1 MIIMVS
7 KEQVSNVKLFSEVP
21 NFEYVS
27 RLPDAKISDYITV
40 KNFFKRGFLREDI
53 FQNLAFFTK
62 YSISGNDRPDNVAFE
77 IYQDSTL
84 DWLVL
89 MANNIVNIQNE
100 WPISNPDFDE
110 LMLDKYGSYDT
121 LFNGIHHYET
131 IEVKDARDV
140 KIVNAGLKVESD
152 YSITFFDERADQM
165 KTVTPTIP
173 VTNYQ
178 YEQKV
183 NEDKRNIYLL
193 QPRYL
198 QVVRD
203 DLEDIMTYREGST
216 QYMSETLKRADN
228 IRLFS

>member
-1 MIIMVS
+1 MS
-7 KEQVSNVKLFSEVP
+7 SYFSEVP

-62 YSISGNDRPDNVAFE
+62 YSIRGDDRPDNVAFE
-77 IYQDSTL
+77 VYNDSTL

-89 MANNIVNIQNE
+89 MSNNIVNIQNE
-100 WPISNPDFDE
+100 WPISNADFDE
-110 LMLDKYGSYDT
+110 IMLEKYGSYDT
-121 LFNGIHHYET
+121 LFSGIHHYET
-131 IEVKDARDV
+131 LEVKDARDV

-152 YSITFFDERADQM
+152 YSVTFFDERAGQM
-165 KTVTPTIP
+165 VTVTPTIP

-193 QPRYL
+193 QPRYV

-203 DLEDIMTYREGST
+203 DLEDLMTYREGST

>member
-1 MIIMVS
+1 MS
-7 KEQVSNVKLFSEVP
+7 SYFSEVP

-53 FQNLAFFTK
+53 FQNLSFFTK
-62 YSISGNDRPDNVAFE
+62 YSITGNDRPDNVAFE

-100 WPISNPDFDE
+100 WPLSNVDFDE
-110 LMLDKYGSYDT
+110 LMLEKYGSYDT

-152 YSITFFDERADQM
+152 YSVTFYDERAGGM
-165 KTVTPTIP
+165 RTVTPTIP

-203 DLEDIMTYREGST
+203 DLEDLMTYREGST

>member
-1 MIIMVS
+1 MS
-7 KEQVSNVKLFSEVP
+7 SYFSEVP

-53 FQNLAFFTK
+53 FQNLSFFTK
-62 YSISGNDRPDNVAFE
+62 YSITGNDRPDNVAFE
-77 IYQDSTL
+77 VYNDSTL

-89 MANNIVNIQNE
+89 MSNNIVNIQNE
-100 WPISNPDFDE
+100 WPISNADFDE
-110 LMLDKYGSYDT
+110 IMLEKYGSYDT
-121 LFNGIHHYET
+121 LFSGIHHYET
-131 IEVKDARDV
+131 LEVKDARDV
-140 KIVNAGLKVESD
+140 RIVNAGLKVESD
-152 YSITFFDERADQM
+152 YSVTFFDERAGQM
-165 KTVTPTIP
+165 VTVTPTIP

-203 DLEDIMTYREGST
+203 DLEDLMTYREGST

>member
-1 MIIMVS
+1 MS
-7 KEQVSNVKLFSEVP
+7 SYFSEVP

-62 YSISGNDRPDNVAFE
+62 YSIRGDDRPDNVAFE
-77 IYQDSTL
+77 VYNDSTL

-89 MANNIVNIQNE
+89 MSNNIVNIQNE
-100 WPISNPDFDE
+100 WPISNADFDE
-110 LMLDKYGSYDT
+110 LMLEKYGSYDT
-121 LFNGIHHYET
+121 LFSGIHHYET
-131 IEVKDARDV
+131 LEVKDARDV

-152 YSITFFDERADQM
+152 YSVTFFDERAGQM
-165 KTVTPTIP
+165 VTVTPTIP
-173 VTNYQ
+173 ITNYQ

-203 DLEDIMTYREGST
+203 DLEDLMTYREGST

>member
-1 MIIMVS
+1 MS
-7 KEQVSNVKLFSEVP
+7 SYFSEVP
-21 NFEYVS
+21 NIEYVS

-53 FQNLAFFTK
+53 FQDLSFFTK
-62 YSISGNDRPDNVAFE
+62 YTINGNDRPDNVAFDVYE
-77 IYQDSTL
+77 NSRL

-89 MANNIVNIQNE
+89 MTNNIVNIQNE
-100 WPISNPDFDE
+100 WPLSNIDFDE
-110 LMLDKYGSYDT
+110 LMLDRYGSYDT

-131 IEVKDARDV
+131 LEVKDARDV

-152 YSITFFDERADQM
+152 YSVTFFDERADQM

-183 NEDKRNIYLL
+183 NEDKRNIYILK
-193 QPRYL
+193 PRYL
-198 QVVRD
+198 QIVRD
-203 DLEDIMTYREGST
+203 DLEDLMTYREGST

>member
-1 MIIMVS
+1 MS
-7 KEQVSNVKLFSEVP
+7 SYFSEVP

-62 YSISGNDRPDNVAFE
+62 YSITGNDRPDNVAFE

-100 WPISNPDFDE
+100 WPISNTDFDE

-152 YSITFFDERADQM
+152 YSITFFDERANQM
-165 KTVTPTIP
+165 KTITPTIP

-193 QPRYL
+193 QPRYV

-203 DLEDIMTYREGST
+203 DLEDLMTYREGST

>member
-1 MIIMVS
+1 MS
-7 KEQVSNVKLFSEVP
+7 SYFSEVP

-27 RLPDAKISDYITV
+27 RLPDSKISDYITV

-53 FQNLAFFTK
+53 FQNLTFFTK
-62 YSISGNDRPDNVAFE
+62 YQIQGNDRPDNVASQV
-77 IYQDSTL
+77 YNDSTL

-89 MANNIVNIQNE
+89 ISNNIVNIQNE
-100 WPISNPDFDE
+100 WPLSNVDFDE

-131 IEVKDARDV
+131 IEVKDARNV

-152 YSITFFDERADQM
+152 YSVTFFDERADQM

-178 YEQKV
+178 YEQGV

-203 DLEDIMTYREGST
+203 DLEDLMTYREGST

>member
-1 MIIMVS
+1 MS
-7 KEQVSNVKLFSEVP
+7 SYFSEVP

-100 WPISNPDFDE
+100 WPISNTDFDE

-131 IEVKDARDV
+131 IEVKDARGV

-152 YSITFFDERADQM
+152 YSITFFDERAGGM
-165 KTVTPTIP
+165 RTVTPTVP

-203 DLEDIMTYREGST
+203 DLEDLMTYREGST

>member
-1 MIIMVS
+1 MS
-7 KEQVSNVKLFSEVP
+7 SYFSEVP

-53 FQNLAFFTK
+53 FQNLTFFTK
-62 YSISGNDRPDNVAFE
+62 YQIQGSDRPDNVASQV
-77 IYQDSTL
+77 YNDSTL

-89 MANNIVNIQNE
+89 MSNNIVNIQNE
-100 WPISNPDFDE
+100 WPLSNLDFDE

-140 KIVNAGLKVESD
+140 VIVNAGLKVESD

-203 DLEDIMTYREGST
+203 DLEDLMTYREGST

>member
-1 MIIMVS
+1 MS
-7 KEQVSNVKLFSEVP
+7 SYFSEVP

-27 RLPDAKISDYITV
+27 RLPDAKISDYIIV
-40 KNFFKRGFLREDI
+40 KNFFKKGFLREDI

-62 YSISGNDRPDNVAFE
+62 YSITGNDRPDNVAFE
-77 IYQDSTL
+77 IYQDSSL

-89 MANNIVNIQNE
+89 MSNNIVNIQNE
-100 WPISNPDFDE
+100 WPISNRDFDE
-110 LMLDKYGSYDT
+110 LMLEKYGSYDT
-121 LFNGIHHYET
+121 LFNGIHHHET
-131 IEVKDARDV
+131 IEVKDALGV

-152 YSITFFDERADQM
+152 YSVTFFDDRAGGM
-165 KTVTPTIP
+165 RTVTPTIP

-178 YEQKV
+178 YEQDI
-183 NEDKRNIYLL
+183 NEGKRNIYLL

-203 DLEDIMTYREGST
+203 DLEDLMTYREGST
-216 QYMSETLKRADN
+216 QYVSETLKRADN

>member
-1 MIIMVS
+1 MS
-7 KEQVSNVKLFSEVP
+7 SYFSEVP

-62 YSISGNDRPDNVAFE
+62 YSINGNDRPDNVAFE
-77 IYQDSTL
+77 VYQDSTL

>member
-1 MIIMVS
+1 MS
-7 KEQVSNVKLFSEVP
+7 SYFSEVP

-62 YSISGNDRPDNVAFE
+62 YSITGNDRPDNVAFE

-100 WPISNPDFDE
+100 WPISNTDFDE
-110 LMLDKYGSYDT
+110 LMVDKYGSYDT

-131 IEVKDARDV
+131 LEVTDARGV

-193 QPRYL
+193 QPRYV

-203 DLEDIMTYREGST
+203 DLEDLMTYREGST

>member
-1 MIIMVS
+1 MS
-7 KEQVSNVKLFSEVP
+7 SYFSEVP

-27 RLPDAKISDYITV
+27 RLPDSKISDYITV

-53 FQNLAFFTK
+53 FQNLTFFTK
-62 YSISGNDRPDNVAFE
+62 YQIQGNDRPDNVASQV
-77 IYQDSTL
+77 YNDSTL

-89 MANNIVNIQNE
+89 ISNNIVNIQNE
-100 WPISNPDFDE
+100 WPISNIDFDE
-110 LMLDKYGSYDT
+110 LMLEKYGSYDT

-140 KIVNAGLKVESD
+140 KILNAGLKVESD

-203 DLEDIMTYREGST
+203 DLEDLMTYREGST

>member
-1 MIIMVS
+1 MS
-7 KEQVSNVKLFSEVP
+7 SYFSEVP

-40 KNFFKRGFLREDI
+40 KNFFKKGFLREDI

-100 WPISNPDFDE
+100 WPLSNVDFDE
-110 LMLDKYGSYDT
+110 LMLDRYGSYDT

-152 YSITFFDERADQM
+152 YSVTFFDERAGGM
-165 KTVTPTIP
+165 RTVTPTIP

>member
-1 MIIMVS
+1 MS
-7 KEQVSNVKLFSEVP
+7 SYFSEVP

-62 YSISGNDRPDNVAFE
+62 YSITGNDRPDNVAFE

-100 WPISNPDFDE
+100 WPISNTDFDE

-131 IEVKDARDV
+131 LEVTDARGV

>member
-1 MIIMVS
+1 MS
-7 KEQVSNVKLFSEVP
+7 SYFSEVP

-53 FQNLAFFTK
+53 FQNLSFFTK

-77 IYQDSTL
+77 VYQDSTL

-100 WPISNPDFDE
+100 WPISNADFDE
-110 LMLDKYGSYDT
+110 LMLEKYGSYDT
-121 LFNGIHHYET
+121 LFSGIHHYET
-131 IEVKDARDV
+131 LEVKDARDV
-140 KIVNAGLKVESD
+140 RIVNAGLKVESD
-152 YSITFFDERADQM
+152 YSITFYDERAGQM
-165 KTVTPTIP
+165 VTVTPTIP

-178 YEQKV
+178 YEQKI

-203 DLEDIMTYREGST
+203 DLEDLMTYREGST

>member
-1 MIIMVS
+1 MS
-7 KEQVSNVKLFSEVP
+7 SYFSEVP
-21 NFEYVS
+21 NIEYVS

-53 FQNLAFFTK
+53 FQDLSFFTK
-62 YSISGNDRPDNVAFE
+62 YTINGNDRPDNVAFDVYE
-77 IYQDSTL
+77 NSRL

-89 MANNIVNIQNE
+89 MTNNIVNIQNE
-100 WPISNPDFDE
+100 WPLSNIDFDE
-110 LMLDKYGSYDT
+110 LMLDRYGSYDT

-152 YSITFFDERADQM
+152 YSVTFYDERAGQM

-178 YEQKV
+178 YEQRV

-203 DLEDIMTYREGST
+203 DLEDLMTYREGST

>member
-1 MIIMVS
+1 MS
-7 KEQVSNVKLFSEVP
+7 SYFSEVP

-53 FQNLAFFTK
+53 FQDLSFFTK
-62 YSISGNDRPDNVAFE
+62 YTINGNDRPDNVAFDVYE
-77 IYQDSTL
+77 NSRL

-89 MANNIVNIQNE
+89 MTNNIVNIQNE
-100 WPISNPDFDE
+100 WPLSNIDFDE
-110 LMLDKYGSYDT
+110 LMLDRYGSYDT

-152 YSITFFDERADQM
+152 YSVTFFDERAGGM
-165 KTVTPTIP
+165 RTVTPTIP

>member
-1 MIIMVS
+1 MS
-7 KEQVSNVKLFSEVP
+7 SYFSEVP

-27 RLPDAKISDYITV
+27 RLPDAKISDYIIV
-40 KNFFKRGFLREDI
+40 KNFFKKGFLREDI

-62 YSISGNDRPDNVAFE
+62 YSITGNDRPDNVAFE
-77 IYQDSTL
+77 IYKDSSL

-89 MANNIVNIQNE
+89 MSNNIVNIQNE
-100 WPISNPDFDE
+100 WPISNRDFDE
-110 LMLDKYGSYDT
+110 LMLEKYGSYDT

-131 IEVKDARDV
+131 IEVKDALGV

-152 YSITFFDERADQM
+152 YSVTFFDDRAGGM
-165 KTVTPTIP
+165 RTVTPTIP

-178 YEQKV
+178 YEQDI
-183 NEDKRNIYLL
+183 NEGKRNIYLL

-203 DLEDIMTYREGST
+203 DLEDLMTYREGST
-216 QYMSETLKRADN
+216 QYVSETLKRADN

>member
-1 MIIMVS
+1 MS
-7 KEQVSNVKLFSEVP
+7 SYFSEVP

-27 RLPDAKISDYITV
+27 RLPDSKISDYITV

-53 FQNLAFFTK
+53 FQNLTFFTK
-62 YSISGNDRPDNVAFE
+62 YQIQGNDRPDNVAFQV
-77 IYQDSTL
+77 YNDSTL

-89 MANNIVNIQNE
+89 ISNNIVNIQNE
-100 WPISNPDFDE
+100 WPISNIDFDE
-110 LMLDKYGSYDT
+110 LMLEKYGSYDT

-140 KIVNAGLKVESD
+140 KILNAGLKVESD
-152 YSITFFDERADQM
+152 YSITVFDERANQM

-193 QPRYL
+193 QPRYV

-203 DLEDIMTYREGST
+203 DLEDLMTYREGST

>member
-1 MIIMVS
+1 MS
-7 KEQVSNVKLFSEVP
+7 SYFSEVP

-27 RLPDAKISDYITV
+27 RLPDSKISDYITV

-53 FQNLAFFTK
+53 FQNLTFFTK
-62 YSISGNDRPDNVAFE
+62 YQIQGNDRPDNVASQV
-77 IYQDSTL
+77 YNDSTL

-89 MANNIVNIQNE
+89 ISNNIVNIQNE
-100 WPISNPDFDE
+100 WPISNIDFDE
-110 LMLDKYGSYDT
+110 LMLEKYGSYDT

-140 KIVNAGLKVESD
+140 KILNAGLKVESD
-152 YSITFFDERADQM
+152 YSITFFDERANQM

-193 QPRYL
+193 QPRYV

-203 DLEDIMTYREGST
+203 DLEDLMTYREGST

>member
-1 MIIMVS
+1 MS
-7 KEQVSNVKLFSEVP
+7 SYFSEVP
-21 NFEYVS
+21 NIEYVS

-62 YSISGNDRPDNVAFE
+62 YSITGNDRPDNVAFE

-100 WPISNPDFDE
+100 WPLSNRDFDE

-131 IEVKDARDV
+131 LEVTDARGV

-152 YSITFFDERADQM
+152 YSITFFDEHADQM

-198 QVVRD
+198 QIVRD
-203 DLEDIMTYREGST
+203 DLEDLMTYREGST